1 MLSLSA
7 VLPKKR
13 EVKIMEMVDSRLSKA
28 ARSWARRA
36 ERRHPPKVEYY
47 SELRSW
53 IQRAIIEAEKS
64 EDSDKKDQLLNLLK
78 DL

>member
-1 MLSLSA
+1 
-7 VLPKKR
+7 
-13 EVKIMEMVDSRLSKA
+13 MEMIDGQLNKA
-28 ARSWARRA
+28 ARSWTRRA
-36 ERRHPPKVEYY
+36 ERRHPSRVEYY

-64 EDSDKKDQLLNLLK
+64 EDLDKKDQLLNLLK